1 MAHGRI
7 LLIVGGGV
15 AAYKALEL
23 TRLLR
28 KAGLGV
34 MPILTASGA
43 RFVTPLSLSALAE
56 EETRTDLFS
65 DSDEA
70 RMGHIALSRAADLIV
85 VAPATADLM
94 AKAAHGLA
102 DDLASTTLLATDKP
116 VIMAPAMNVRM
127 WLHPA
132 TQRNLKT
139 LVGDGVSIVGP
150 DIGAMACGET
160 GPGRMAEPGAIF
172 DAIMAALAPPVAES
186 LKGRHVLVTAG
197 PTAEALDPV
206 RVLTNRSSGKQGYAI
221 AAALARLGAKVTLV
235 SGPTALATPEGV
247 ARVDVET
254 ALEMGAACRAS
265 LPADA
270 AVCVAAVSDWR
281 PDQVFGVKMK
291 KGPGGPPSITLV
303 ENPDIL
309 ADLSAS
315 GPGRPRLVVGFAA
328 ETDNLEA
335 NARAKLARKGCDWI
349 LGNDVSA
356 EAVMGGDENEIL
368 LVREGGFERWERMSK
383 TDVAARLAGEIAKA
397 LGGAAA

>member
-1 MAHGRI
+1 MAHGRV

-34 MPILTASGA
+34 RPILTAAGA

-65 DSDEA
+65 DAGEA

-102 DDLASTTLLATDKP
+102 DDLATTTLLATDKP

-132 TQRNLKT
+132 TQRNLKSLT
-139 LVGDGVSIVGP
+139 DDGVAMVGP
-150 DIGAMACGET
+150 DVGAMACGET
-160 GPGRMAEPGAIF
+160 GPGRMAEPEAIF
-172 DAIMAALAPPVAES
+172 AAIMAVLAPAAPGP
-186 LKGRHVLVTAG
+186 LTGRHVLVTAG
-197 PTAEALDPV
+197 PTAEPLDPV

-221 AAALARLGAKVTLV
+221 AGALAQLGARVTLV
-235 SGPTALATPEGV
+235 SGPTALATPAGV
-247 ARVDVET
+247 TRVNVET
-254 ALEMGAACRAS
+254 ARDMAAACAAAP
-265 LPADA
+265 PADV

-281 PDQVFGVKMK
+281 PDQIFGVKMK
-291 KGPGGPPSITLV
+291 KGPGGPPSLTLV

-309 ADLSAS
+309 AGLSAK
-315 GPGRPRLVVGFAA
+315 GPGRPQLVIGFAA
-328 ETDNLEA
+328 ETDDLEA

-349 LGNDVSA
+349 IGNDVSG

-368 LVREGGFERWERMSK
+368 LVRGGGLERWPRMSK
-383 TDVAARLAGEIAKA
+383 SEVATRLAGEIAKV
-397 LGGAAA
+397 LGEAV